1 MVQGIVSGG
10 KDGVTL
16 AVHVVPRSARNEIVG
31 LHGRALRIRVN
42 APPVGGAANAVLL
55 ATVAAALGL
64 PKRQVEIVSGHT
76 SRRKVLRVLGLS
88 EAEVRRSLECLLAH
102 DN

>member
-1 MVQGIVSGG
+1 MQGIIGGG
-10 KDGVTL
+10 KGGVTL

-31 LHGRALRIRVN
+31 LHGQALRIRVS
-42 APPVGGAANAVLL
+42 APPVGGAANAMLL
-55 ATVAAALGL
+55 ATVAEALGV

-76 SRRKVLRVLGLS
+76 SRRKVLRVSGLS
-88 EAEVRRSLECLLAH
+88 EAEVRHWLECLLAH

>member
-1 MVQGIVSGG
+1 MPGVIGYG

-31 LHGRALRIRVN
+31 LHGQALRIRVN

-55 ATVAAALGL
+55 ATVAEALGV
-64 PKRQVEIVSGHT
+64 PKRQVEIVSGHA
-76 SRRKVLRVLGLS
+76 SRRKVLRIAGLS
-88 EAEVRRSLECLLAH
+88 ESEVRHWLENLLGH
-102 DN
+102 SS